1 MNGASCQK
9 GSRNRKWWENNR
21 KWWEGNRKRDGR
33 NRKLREPEPESRTG
47 RSRKWRRDRK
57 YGGKEAEAV
66 LKKEG
71 RRKRAEL
78 RCCRG
83 NEERCGERG
92 GVVGPM
98 GGGWGA
104 AIGSYRGESWNDGGV
119 IAFGGG

>member
-1 MNGASCQK
+1 MGPPRRGRRRPLRRHQRRHKGIHRVNGASCQK
-9 GSRNRKWWENNR
+9 GSHSRKWWE
-21 KWWEGNRKRDGR
+21 KNRKRGGR
-33 NRKLREPEPESRTG
+33 NRKLPEPDPESRKG

-92 GVVGPM
+92 GCGANGRGM
-98 GGGWGA
+98 GGGH
-104 AIGSYRGESWNDGGV
+104 REL
-119 IAFGGG
+119 